1 MGNASTSSIASAAG
15 SADAGLAPTAGV
27 SRYAQLAQDLRQRI
41 VGGEWSAGAAIPS
54 ETDLAQRFGVALG
67 TVRQAVAMLAAEGIV
82 QRVHGKGTFV
92 TQGLN
97 GPSLLRFFRFRGPA
111 DGPPTAQVRR
121 CQTVRLR
128 AAEAQVLGQS
138 TGDSA
143 LRVKR
148 VRLLDGKPVLA
159 EDILLPLDR
168 FAALRDLPPSDWE
181 DLLYP
186 MLARLCGVTVARA
199 NDELTFGHLD
209 AATAALLDLPE
220 GAPGIRVD
228 RKAFDLGGQCI
239 ELRTTWGDATAFHY
253 SAETR

>member
-1 MGNASTSSIASAAG
+1 MSPSSTSITSG
-15 SADAGLAPTAGV
+15 PPDAGLAPAAGV

-41 VGGEWSAGAAIPS
+41 IGGEWSAGAAIPS
-54 ETDLAQRFGVALG
+54 ETDLAHRFGVALG
-67 TVRQAVAMLAAEGIV
+67 TVRQAVAMLAAEGII

-111 DGPPTAQVRR
+111 DGPPTAQIRR

-128 AAEAQVLGQS
+128 AAEAQALGQR
-138 TGDSA
+138 TGDGA

-148 VRLLDGKPVLA
+148 VRLLAGKPVLA
-159 EDILLPLDR
+159 EDILLPMDR
-168 FAALRDLPPSDWE
+168 FAALRELAPGDWE

-199 NDELTFGHLD
+199 ADELTFGHLD

-253 SAETR
+253 SAEMR

>member
-1 MGNASTSSIASAAG
+1 LET
-15 SADAGLAPTAGV
+15 GLPNLANGAGV

-41 VGGEWSAGAAIPS
+41 VAGEWAAGAAIPA
-54 ETDLAQRFGVALG
+54 ETDLAERFGVALG

-97 GPSLLRFFRFRGPA
+97 GPSLLRFFRFRGPTNE
-111 DGPPTAQVRR
+111 PPTARVHR

-128 AAEAQVLGQS
+128 AAEALALGQQ
-138 TGDSA
+138 TGDAA

-148 VRLLDGKPVLA
+148 VRLLAGRPVLA
-159 EDILLPLDR
+159 EDLLLPLAR
-168 FAALRDLPPSDWE
+168 FEALRALPTGEWE

-199 NDELTFGHLD
+199 NDELSFGHLD

-220 GAPGIRVD
+220 GAPAIRVD
-228 RKAFDLGGQCI
+228 RQAFDLGGQCI

-253 SAETR
+253 SAEMR

>member
-1 MGNASTSSIASAAG
+1 MGNASTSSISGAAA
-15 SADAGLAPTAGV
+15 SADAGLAPAAGV
-27 SRYAQLAQDLRQRI
+27 SRYAQLAGDLRQRI

-128 AAEAQVLGQS
+128 AAEAQTLGQA
-138 TGDSA
+138 TGDAA

-148 VRLLDGKPVLA
+148 VRLLEGKPVLA
-159 EDILLPLDR
+159 EDILLPLDC
-168 FAALRDLPPSDWE
+168 FAALRELPPSDWE